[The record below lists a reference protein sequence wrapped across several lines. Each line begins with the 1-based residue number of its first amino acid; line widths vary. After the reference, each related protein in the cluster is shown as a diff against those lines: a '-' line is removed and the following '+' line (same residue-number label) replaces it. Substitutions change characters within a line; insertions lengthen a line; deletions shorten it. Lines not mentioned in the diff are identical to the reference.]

1 MNASFTKRTDL
12 DFLQRSLPGVLLY
25 AITWPILSWSTDFHQ
40 LAPTFSNTFAALFIG
55 LSVLRFLHA
64 GVTPKFYARSPNAWR
79 FVLFALAYGHAAT
92 LSALFICLLANP
104 AYYHM
109 VIPGAILITGLVS
122 GSAASLAPKPV
133 FTQFYISLLI
143 GPSIAAVIFTEQFQ
157 YLIPLYIILWL
168 YFILM
173 GYRYYREYERAYI
186 GEMKLKDNQV
196 KLEKLNKTDTLT
208 GIFNRQYFDE
218 ALDLQWELAARS
230 QTHLAIL
237 FLDLDY
243 FKKVNDQYGHIVGDK
258 ALCHA
263 AHVFKEIAKRK
274 SDMLARYGGEEFA
287 IILPGSNLDEAQQLA
302 ESIREH
308 LEKTPL
314 IIGEQS
320 IHLTTSIG
328 VNSTIPNNL
337 KSSIGF
343 LDDADKALFQAMDL
357 GRNQVMAF
365 Q

>member
-143 GPSIAAVIFTEQFQ
+143 GWQCIKFNHGIVEALQQFFIVLAVVHIKV
-157 YLIPLYIILWL
+157 YLLQAFW
-168 YFILM
+168 
-173 GYRYYREYERAYI
+173 
-186 GEMKLKDNQV
+186 
-196 KLEKLNKTDTLT
+196 LT
-208 GIFNRQYFDE
+208 G
-218 ALDLQWELAARS
+218 
-230 QTHLAIL
+230 
-237 FLDLDY
+237 
-243 FKKVNDQYGHIVGDK
+243 
-258 ALCHA
+258 
-263 AHVFKEIAKRK
+263 KR
-274 SDMLARYGGEEFA
+274 A
-287 IILPGSNLDEAQQLA
+287 
-302 ESIREH
+302 
-308 LEKTPL
+308 
-314 IIGEQS
+314 
-320 IHLTTSIG
+320 
-328 VNSTIPNNL
+328 
-337 KSSIGF
+337 
-343 LDDADKALFQAMDL
+343 
-357 GRNQVMAF
+357 
-365 Q
+365 